1 MEPDGDS
8 GQEAPGRRDTNM
20 GRAQDLLDAAVAS
33 TRAAAQNLDDGDA
46 SRLVDAADKMEG
58 MRERFFFKSLAGV
71 PLANKAKKTAAS
83 LENGGGPGVID
94 TLEGIVAEMADRL
107 DQPGAVLT

>member
-1 MEPDGDS
+1 
-8 GQEAPGRRDTNM
+8 M

-33 TRAAAQNLDDGDA
+33 TRAAAQNLDDGGA
-46 SRLVDAADKMEG
+46 TRLNDAADKMEG
-58 MRERFFFKSLAGV
+58 MREKFFFKSLAGV

-83 LENGGGPGVID
+83 LENGGGPGEID
-94 TLEGIVAEMADRL
+94 ALEAIVAEMDERL

>member
-1 MEPDGDS
+1 
-8 GQEAPGRRDTNM
+8 M

-83 LENGGGPGVID
+83 LENGGGPGVIG

>member
-1 MEPDGDS
+1 MS
-8 GQEAPGRRDTNM
+8 
-20 GRAQDLLDAAVAS
+20 RAQDFLDAAVVSA
-33 TRAAAQNLDDGDA
+33 RAAAQTLDDGDA
-46 SRLVDAADKMEG
+46 TRLIGAADKMES

-71 PLANKAKKTAAS
+71 PLANKAKKAAAS

-94 TLEGIVAEMADRL
+94 ALEGIVAEMLGRL